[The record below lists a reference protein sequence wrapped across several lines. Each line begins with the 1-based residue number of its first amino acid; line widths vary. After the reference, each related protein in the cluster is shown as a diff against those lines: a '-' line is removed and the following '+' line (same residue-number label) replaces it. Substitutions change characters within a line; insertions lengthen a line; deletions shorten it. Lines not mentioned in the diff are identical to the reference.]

1 MPRTPDASTVTTFR
15 RVNATVP
22 TAPVKKSASFD
33 APIKDG
39 YLIAT
44 TRSTQEAQ
52 SISWSRSVLKPSIF
66 KSPQFYNGRFFVK

>member
-22 TAPVKKSASFD
+22 TAPAVKSRVFD
-33 APIKDG
+33 APIKEG

-52 SISWSRSVLKPSIF
+52 SISWSRSVLAIPSW
-66 KSPQFYNGRFFVK
+66 KSPQFNGRFFVK

>member
-1 MPRTPDASTVTTFR
+1 MPHTPDASMVTTFR

-22 TAPVKKSASFD
+22 DAPTKKSASFV

-39 YLIAT
+39 YLIAR

-52 SISWSRSVLKPSIF
+52 SISFARSVLEPSIY
-66 KSPQFYNGRFFVK
+66 KSPQFNGRFFVK

>member
-1 MPRTPDASTVTTFR
+1 MVTAFR

-22 TAPVKKSASFD
+22 TAPEKKSASFD
-33 APIKDG
+33 APLKQG

-52 SISWSRSVLKPSIF
+52 SISRSQSVLGIPAW
-66 KSPQFYNGRFFVK
+66 KSPQFNGRFFVK

>member
-1 MPRTPDASTVTTFR
+1 MPRTPDASFVTTFR

-22 TAPVKKSASFD
+22 TAPEKKSASFT
-33 APIKDG
+33 APIVQG

-52 SISWSRSVLKPSIF
+52 SISRSQSVLSIPAW
-66 KSPQFYNGRFFVK
+66 KSPQFNGRFFVK

>member
-1 MPRTPDASTVTTFR
+1 MPRTPDASMVTTFR

-22 TAPVKKSASFD
+22 DAPTKKSASFD
-33 APIKDG
+33 APIKQG

-52 SISWSRSVLKPSIF
+52 SISWSRSVLGIPSW

>member
-1 MPRTPDASTVTTFR
+1 MPRTPDASLVTTFR

-33 APIKDG
+33 APLKQG
-39 YLIAT
+39 VLIAT

-52 SISWSRSVLKPSIF
+52 SMSRSQSVLALPAW
-66 KSPQFYNGRFFVK
+66 KSPQFNGRFFVT

>member
-1 MPRTPDASTVTTFR
+1 MPRTPDASLVTTFR

-22 TAPVKKSASFD
+22 DAPTKKSASFD
-33 APIKDG
+33 APIKQG
-39 YLIAT
+39 YLLAT

-52 SISWSRSVLKPSIF
+52 SISPTQSVLRISEQ